1 MNRLLHH
8 AYLTIFLTVLAV
20 SVAPSPARAAD
31 PTHDQGPGQVIQDF
45 QDTLIAVMK
54 QGKQLGYT
62 GRYRMLK
69 PVVEET
75 HDLGAIARVAV
86 GQYWMQ
92 LDTTQ
97 RDELV
102 DTFSKLSIA
111 TYASRFDSY
120 GGESFSKPEVAKTAN
135 ERAIVNSDL
144 IESDGTKVSFAY
156 QLRLGE
162 GKWRIVNI
170 IANGVSD
177 LAMKRAEYTGII
189 KNNGFATL
197 IEKLKQKISQYQKEG
212 SG

>member
-1 MNRLLHH
+1 MNRLLHNTYLRILL
-8 AYLTIFLTVLAV
+8 AVLTIA
-20 SVAPSPARAAD
+20 VAPSPVRATD
-31 PTHDQGPGQVIQDF
+31 VTPDQGPEQIIQNF

-54 QGKQLGYT
+54 QGKQLGYA
-62 GRYRMLK
+62 GRYRMLE
-69 PVVEET
+69 PVVEKT

-97 RDELV
+97 RNELV

-120 GGESFSKPEVAKTAN
+120 AGERFSKPEAAKTAN

-144 IESDGTKVSFAY
+144 IESDGNKVSFAY
-156 QLRLGE
+156 QLHFAE

-189 KNNGFATL
+189 KDNGFATL
-197 IEKLKQKISQYQKEG
+197 IDKLKQKISQYQKEG